1 MTRDGRDPY
10 MDREQLEQWLAEE
23 ASGHDE
29 AADAAFAH
37 LFAALPRIEPKPAFV
52 EQAVTSALRWR
63 ARRRRLMVVTWSTVV
78 LLVTTGAFV
87 AFYASPRLA
96 AAAIKAITFTSSH
109 VIPWLVAYAKVAME
123 WWWTIGR
130 VGTVIVSAVVTPER
144 AVAIVGVEL
153 VGILALFALLRVAG
167 AGRLGD
173 AQV

>member
-1 MTRDGRDPY
+1 MSRDSRDPH
-10 MDREQLEQWLAEE
+10 MDRKQLERWLAEE

-29 AADAAFAH
+29 GADAAFAH
-37 LFAALPRIEPKPAFV
+37 LFAAVSRVEPTAAFV

-63 ARRRRLMVVTWSTVV
+63 ARRRRLMAIAWTAVV
-78 LLVTTGAFV
+78 LLVTIGSITAY
-87 AFYASPRLA
+87 YASPRLA
-96 AAAIKAITFTSSH
+96 AAAIKAVTFSSGH
-109 VIPWLVAYAKVAME
+109 VIPWLVAYTKVAME
-123 WWWTIGR
+123 WWWTLGR
-130 VGTVIVSAVVTPER
+130 VGTVIVSAVMTPGR

>member
-1 MTRDGRDPY
+1 VTRDGEELS
-10 MDREQLEQWLAEE
+10 MDRRQLEQWLAEE

-29 AADAAFAH
+29 AADAAFSQ
-37 LFAALPRIEPKPAFV
+37 LFAAVPRVEPTPAFV
-52 EQAVTSALRWR
+52 EQAVTVALRWR
-63 ARRRRLMVVTWSTVV
+63 TRRRRLIAVAWTTVV
-78 LLVTTGAFV
+78 LLLTTGALT
-87 AFYASPRLA
+87 AYYASPRLA
-96 AAAIKAITFTSSH
+96 AAAIKAVTFTSSH
-109 VIPWLVAYAKVAME
+109 VIPWLVAYTKVAME